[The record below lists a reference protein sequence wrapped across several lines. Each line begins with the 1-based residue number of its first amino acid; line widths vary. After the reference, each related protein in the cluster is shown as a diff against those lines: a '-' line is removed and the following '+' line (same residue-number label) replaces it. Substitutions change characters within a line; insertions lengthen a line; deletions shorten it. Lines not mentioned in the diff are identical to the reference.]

1 MGSKLSRAVRPQ
13 VKAVALPVA
22 TAQHHDID
30 HVNAQKGRQEITPQL
45 PETFAYD
52 DINVATFITT
62 TANAQRR
69 NSAPALSS
77 TSAASVAMEQ
87 IYRISAELRL
97 AQAER
102 DLMSIEYAGTDID
115 PSPAVAMAPPS
126 PVPAPAPPVPVQ
138 ETEVQ
143 CIIQPHHAKPHLTG
157 EEFAEFRS
165 KYEEWLTPN
174 PFYCPIPTCSTFIPE
189 RLLPE
194 EATKRKGKRTDS
206 GIGTPTSKSIACPT
220 CETGIC
226 PDCRQVAHPDSLCNI
241 SEFGIDAETTELLKS
256 WGYKKC
262 PKCGHGLKRM
272 FGCNHMECRCGA
284 HFCYACMEDYN
295 NCNGGC
301 GEEDDYDDESF
312 DEDEDE
318 DEDVSPEQH
327 DDTGLPPNTNE
338 GPDASNEAPQLQ
350 GTTGEAETTLP
361 QPASQP
367 RNLDGG
373 GHRYW
378 QRQDLNFGEEP
389 TEDYQDRSWD
399 CEHGFDS
406 CKTTI
411 AKALNNDPST
421 EMECVKCWCA
431 IHPEIKP
438 PNAASNT
445 NTNVRTVPASARGA
459 DRGTTRG
466 MAAGRGRGRGWRR
479 GRGAYVPPRGLF
491 EAHGAIGTAPHLRH
505 TLSFPLSQSVPAR
518 EPSPMEDV
526 QYSSERVVD
535 TYGNTIATSE
545 LGLRHRASDE
555 AFSSKIIPTREDQG
569 STLRD
574 FDRTPSTI
582 FSESPAKFS
591 LAYECYSCALL
602 VCKKCRDGIL
612 DAQNAERHVDED

>member
-52 DINVATFITT
+52 DINVATSITT

-87 IYRISAELRL
+87 IYRISTEFRL

-115 PSPAVAMAPPS
+115 PAPAVAMAPPS
-126 PVPAPAPPVPVQ
+126 PAPAPAPAPPVPVQ

-143 CIIQPHHAKPHLTG
+143 CIPHLTG

-318 DEDVSPEQH
+318 DEDEDVSPEQH

-378 QRQDLNFGEEP
+378 QRQNLNFGEEP

-406 CKTTI
+406 CKITI

-459 DRGTTRG
+459 DRGITRG
-466 MAAGRGRGRGWRR
+466 MAAGRGRGRGWGR

-491 EAHGAIGTAPHLRH
+491 QAHGAIGTAPHLRH

-526 QYSSERVVD
+526 RYSSERVVD

-582 FSESPAKFS
+582 FSESPVKFS

>member
-1 MGSKLSRAVRPQ
+1 
-13 VKAVALPVA
+13 
-22 TAQHHDID
+22 
-30 HVNAQKGRQEITPQL
+30 
-45 PETFAYD
+45 
-52 DINVATFITT
+52 
-62 TANAQRR
+62 
-69 NSAPALSS
+69 
-77 TSAASVAMEQ
+77 
-87 IYRISAELRL
+87 
-97 AQAER
+97 
-102 DLMSIEYAGTDID
+102 
-115 PSPAVAMAPPS
+115 
-126 PVPAPAPPVPVQ
+126 
-138 ETEVQ
+138 
-143 CIIQPHHAKPHLTG
+143 
-157 EEFAEFRS
+157 
-165 KYEEWLTPN
+165 
-174 PFYCPIPTCSTFIPE
+174 
-189 RLLPE
+189 
-194 EATKRKGKRTDS
+194 
-206 GIGTPTSKSIACPT
+206 
-220 CETGIC
+220 
-226 PDCRQVAHPDSLCNI
+226 
-241 SEFGIDAETTELLKS
+241 
-256 WGYKKC
+256 
-262 PKCGHGLKRM
+262 
-272 FGCNHMECRCGA
+272 
-284 HFCYACMEDYN
+284 MEDYN

-318 DEDVSPEQH
+318 DVSPEQH
-327 DDTGLPPNTNE
+327 DDTGLPPDTNDA
-338 GPDASNEAPQLQ
+338 PDASNEAPQLQ
-350 GTTGEAETTLP
+350 GTTGEAATVLP

-406 CKTTI
+406 CKTTL

-438 PNAASNT
+438 PNAAPNT
-445 NTNVRTVPASARGA
+445 NTNVRTVPAGARGA
-459 DRGTTRG
+459 DRGITRG
-466 MAAGRGRGRGWRR
+466 MAAGRGRGRGRGWGWGW

-505 TLSFPLSQSVPAR
+505 TLSSPLSQSVPAR

-545 LGLRHRASDE
+545 IGLRHRASDE
-555 AFSSKIIPTREDQG
+555 ALSSKIVPTREDQDP
-569 STLRD
+569 TLRE

>member
-1 MGSKLSRAVRPQ
+1 
-13 VKAVALPVA
+13 
-22 TAQHHDID
+22 
-30 HVNAQKGRQEITPQL
+30 
-45 PETFAYD
+45 
-52 DINVATFITT
+52 
-62 TANAQRR
+62 
-69 NSAPALSS
+69 
-77 TSAASVAMEQ
+77 
-87 IYRISAELRL
+87 
-97 AQAER
+97 
-102 DLMSIEYAGTDID
+102 
-115 PSPAVAMAPPS
+115 
-126 PVPAPAPPVPVQ
+126 
-138 ETEVQ
+138 
-143 CIIQPHHAKPHLTG
+143 
-157 EEFAEFRS
+157 
-165 KYEEWLTPN
+165 
-174 PFYCPIPTCSTFIPE
+174 
-189 RLLPE
+189 
-194 EATKRKGKRTDS
+194 
-206 GIGTPTSKSIACPT
+206 
-220 CETGIC
+220 
-226 PDCRQVAHPDSLCNI
+226 
-241 SEFGIDAETTELLKS
+241 
-256 WGYKKC
+256 
-262 PKCGHGLKRM
+262 
-272 FGCNHMECRCGA
+272 
-284 HFCYACMEDYN
+284 MEDYN

-327 DDTGLPPNTNE
+327 DDTELPPDTNDA
-338 GPDASNEAPQLQ
+338 PDASNEAPQLQ
-350 GTTGEAETTLP
+350 GTTGEAVTALP

-367 RNLDGG
+367 CNLDGG

-406 CKTTI
+406 CKTTL

-459 DRGTTRG
+459 DRGITRG
-466 MAAGRGRGRGWRR
+466 MAAGRGRGRGWGR

-545 LGLRHRASDE
+545 IGLRHRASDE
-555 AFSSKIIPTREDQG
+555 AFSRKIVPTREDQG
-569 STLRD
+569 STLRE